1 MAEESSSER
10 LLVAS
15 GVQKEKTPLEELLE
29 VREQINSSVEK
40 LMTRSDRAVLS
51 AQETQRTTE
60 EMFQRL
66 QKYCNEKVP
75 AQMVK
80 ALDDIARDGF
90 QKSLM
95 PLHESVAKAAHDIDR
110 CRQTL
115 TRWSWDWRLVLGAG
129 ATMLA
134 TLVIGGGLIYYL
146 FSSERIAE
154 MKRLAMWGQKLEARY
169 QASSPKERERLDQWF
184 KGGKL

>member
-1 MAEESSSER
+1 MAEESSPER
-10 LLVAS
+10 LLAAS
-15 GVQKEKTPLEELLE
+15 GVQKERTPLEELLE
-29 VREQINSSVEK
+29 VRDQINSSVEK
-40 LMTRSDRAVLS
+40 LMTRSDRAVVS
-51 AQETQRTTE
+51 AQETQRATE

-80 ALDDIARDGF
+80 VLDAMAQEGF
-90 QKSLM
+90 QKSLV
-95 PLHESVAKAAHDIDR
+95 PLNESVAKAAHDIDR
-110 CRQTL
+110 CREAL
-115 TRWSWDWRLVLGAG
+115 TRWSWDWRLVLGAA

-146 FSSERIAE
+146 FFSERIAE
-154 MKRLAMWGQKLEARY
+154 MKRLAGWGRKLEARY